1 MYESI
6 PDVGDSTAA
15 PHRHTRRTRRGRGR
29 RQVARLAA
37 GLTAGALLLAGCAQ
51 VDDGAGDSAGGS
63 TIIVGTTD
71 KVVNLDPAGAYDN
84 GSTVV
89 HTQVYPYV
97 LTTPYN
103 SPDPVPDIA
112 ESAEFTAPKDYT
124 VKIKPGLK
132 WANGHA
138 LDANDV
144 KFTFDRMLTINDPNG
159 PASLLGNL
167 DSTEVVDDTT
177 VVFHLKSEND
187 QTWPQILT
195 SPAGPIVDDEVFSA
209 DAITPAADIVAA
221 KAFGGQY
228 QIDSYEENSLISY
241 TPNPNYVGALG
252 AAANAGVQAKYY
264 ADSANLKLD
273 VQEGNIDVAF
283 RSLTPTDVEDL
294 SKQDS
299 VQIVEGPGGELRYIV
314 FNFDTMPYGAKASD
328 ADPAKALA
336 VRQAMADVVDRQA
349 ISDQVYKGTYTP
361 VYSHVPSG
369 LTGAIE
375 PLKSLYG
382 DGSGAPDVAKAK
394 DALAKAGVS
403 TPVAIKL
410 QYNPDHYGESSGDEY
425 ALVKSQLESSG
436 LFTVDLQ
443 ATEWVTYNT
452 DSKKDAYPVYQLG
465 WFPDYSDADNYLTPF
480 FVDGGFLN
488 NHYNNDDVEKLIAAQ
503 VAEPDAAKR
512 SDLIGQIQQQTAAD
526 LPTLPLLQ
534 GNQVAVAGT
543 SVTGIVL
550 DASFRFR
557 YAPITK

>member
-6 PDVGDSTAA
+6 PDAGGPA
-15 PHRHTRRTRRGRGR
+15 PASPRPPRRSRGGR
-29 RQVARLAA
+29 RRVIRIAA
-37 GLTAGALLLAGCAQ
+37 GATAGALLLAGCAQ
-51 VDDGAGDSAGGS
+51 VDDGAGDSTGGS
-63 TIIVGTTD
+63 TLIAGTTD

-89 HTQVYPYV
+89 HTQVYPYL

-124 VKIKPGLK
+124 VKLKPDLT
-132 WANGHA
+132 WANGNT

-144 KFTFDRMLTINDPNG
+144 KFTFDRMVAINDPNG

-167 DSTEVVDDTT
+167 DSTEVTDDTT

-209 DAITPAADIVAA
+209 GAITPAADIVAA

-228 QIDSYEENSLISY
+228 QIDSYEENSLIAY

-252 AAANAGVQAKYY
+252 EAANAGVQAKYY

-283 RSLTPTDVEDL
+283 RSLSPTDVEDL
-294 SKQDS
+294 GTQDD
-299 VQIVEGPGGELRYIV
+299 VQIIEGPDGELRYIV
-314 FNFDTMPYGAKASD
+314 FNFDTMPYGAKASE

-375 PLKSLYG
+375 PLKDLYG
-382 DGSGAPDVAKAK
+382 DGSGGPDVAKATEV
-394 DALAKAGVS
+394 LTEAGVD
-403 TPVAIKL
+403 TPVAIQL

-452 DSKKDAYPVYQLG
+452 ASKEDAYPVYQLG

-480 FVDGGFLN
+480 FVDGGFLA
-488 NHYNNDDVEKLIAAQ
+488 NHYNNDEVERLIAAQ
-503 VAEPDAAKR
+503 VAEPDPAKR
-512 SDLIGQIQQQTAAD
+512 TDLIEQIQQQTAAD

-543 SVTGIVL
+543 GVSGIVL